1 MADTLSLLDY
11 VKSRDKDSDE
21 EDTVV
26 TPSLPTQP
34 ASQDGAGSMS
44 LSDYA
49 SKRDGDTTATMFP
62 EVEEEVDEDP
72 TQIDMATFGIPSA
85 DEDPVPEVEPYDPSF
100 RSGAD
105 RLAEAKEYS
114 GYILVKDESGEDVG
128 KLISEATD
136 EEIAAFGKVLAKD
149 IRSGEGTYAGEADPV
164 SKIISTVPDGG
175 ALGTKVLLKLANY
188 INIGGAAVA
197 DGIEDTLEKMSDQ
210 KIAGYFV
217 NKLYEAASVG
227 RNADISTPK
236 ELTDLI
242 VKGTSGALEFSETLP
257 AVGAL
262 GKYISAIKSLPDVV
276 ADGLVK
282 KTIKETKQ
290 KKIAERYNVGGA
302 RIATMEAAEDAR
314 IAAAKVADANKD
326 IAQELIIAFEDKVG
340 RTVSKEVDG
349 VKTLDFDLAREA
361 GEDIARTVT
370 ERDGE
375 LFDLAL
381 GDDVITDPIL
391 QPDKFNGIVAI
402 ASDLK
407 RKNPEAFNN
416 NKTIIDNLFELTVNK
431 DLIGGQEL
439 IDDLNRYG
447 LSFEDYVL
455 TVASSGS
462 KAGKVLNQ
470 LSQIARI
477 KPDNIKADAKQKEL
491 LEQQGNIR
499 NSVMRV
505 ENVRRGLLVS
515 QIATAARNLTSGG
528 VRAPLEGL
536 GNVMDNALYEFSQ
549 PIGKG
554 TGGFL
559 GAGKQ
564 IVSGENWKDSFR
576 HMKYMFDRPDV
587 AKAYTD
593 LVLEQ
598 PQLESQ
604 YNRMFN
610 NLNEIQELTGRGK
623 GGAVDNVLSGLEDV
637 TDVLNTPNR
646 WQEYLIRRG
655 AFFGELERLT
665 KREYKIDLIDA
676 LQDGKLNDLLNDAS
690 SVKPEGA
697 RSFVNIVDDAVTKS
711 LDITYAKQPD
721 IPVFR
726 STSQFITR
734 NGLTVVMPFPRF
746 MFNSME
752 LMGQYAGGASI
763 PLTKKMTELVT
774 LGKYKAPITAKD
786 RQRIS
791 RNLVG
796 MAAVGAAYQY
806 RTSEEAPAEFN
817 QVSVSDETQ
826 ADTLPLYP
834 VPQYLYLGEA
844 TKRLEDGTFNDW
856 FDAKEFVET
865 FAGTNLRTGT
875 SNAILEEVS
884 AFADA
889 TDLTKGE
896 AMGRLAGRTLGN
908 YLGTW
913 AVPFAQV
920 IEAQRAAGVRGL
932 TYKDAA
938 EDPTLDF
945 MGTFKREL
953 VRPMAQRGVLTT
965 PEEEAE
971 LPERSFLFAEDTTK
985 KRVMPLARFGLGLNL
1000 SEKDNEAGE
1009 YLAKMGFKDYKLGS
1023 TSKVPSIK
1031 RFENKL
1037 LGDLVPTVVEA
1048 MQGVEEYY
1056 RNDYAKQSDK
1066 FKEKVKEEKYVN
1078 TNLKPLIK
1086 TEFTAIKTALRE
1098 GSIKEGDEYTRAI
1111 VRYRNLRPD
1120 LRKMATLDFYKY
1132 FPDEKL
1138 NVLNTDHIN
1147 KLIGIAE
1154 ARK

>member
-1 MADTLSLLDY
+1 MAETLSLLDY

-44 LSDYA
+44 LSEYT

-62 EVEEEVDEDP
+62 EVEEEVDEDLAITMATAPEGFVPVTPVERQTRLEQAKEESEETLDWYDSLEDQDKEDVEKTLTSLLRDP
-72 TQIDMATFGIPSA
+72 TEGGSVEAMRGGDPITYALSALPTRTLLQVGNTVNKFSAWSVDSIEATLTELKESGRGGNIVYDGINRAMTPAFGLGLGSAKRKMAASPRELAEDMADSFG
-85 DEDPVPEVEPYDPSF
+85 
-100 RSGAD
+100 
-105 RLAEAKEYS
+105 
-114 GYILVKDESGEDVG
+114 
-128 KLISEATD
+128 
-136 EEIAAFGKVLAKD
+136 AF
-149 IRSGEGTYAGEADPV
+149 T
-164 SKIISTVPDGG
+164 
-175 ALGTKVLLKLANY
+175 
-188 INIGGAAVA
+188 
-197 DGIEDTLEKMSDQ
+197 
-210 KIAGYFV
+210 
-217 NKLYEAASVG
+217 
-227 RNADISTPK
+227 
-236 ELTDLI
+236 
-242 VKGTSGALEFSETLP
+242 EFSETVPVLGNLVS
-257 AVGAL
+257 AYNNVKTGKAL
-262 GKYISAIKSLPDVV
+262 R
-276 ADGLVK
+276 
-282 KTIKETKQ
+282 
-290 KKIAERYNVGGA
+290 KIDKVRATAERYNVGAA

-340 RTVSKEVDG
+340 RTVSKEVNG

-370 ERDGE
+370 ERDGD

-455 TVASSGS
+455 TVAGSGS
-462 KAGKVLNQ
+462 KAGKVLNK
-470 LSQIARI
+470 LSQIARV

-491 LEQQGNIR
+491 LEQQGSIR
-499 NSVMRV
+499 NGVMRV

-528 VRAPLEGL
+528 IRAPLEGL

-564 IVSGENWKDSFR
+564 LVSGENWRDSFR

-676 LQDGKLNDLLNDAS
+676 LQDGKLKDLLNDAS
-690 SVKPEGA
+690 SIKPEGA
-697 RSFVNIVDDAVTKS
+697 RSFINIVDDAVTKS

-752 LMGQYAGGASI
+752 LMGQYAAGASI

-774 LGKYKAPITAKD
+774 LGKYKAPLTAKD
-786 RQRIS
+786 RQRVS
-791 RNLVG
+791 RNLTG
-796 MAAVGAAYQY
+796 MAAVGAAYMY

-817 QVSVSDETQ
+817 QVGVSDETQ

-896 AMGRLAGRTLGN
+896 GMGRLAGRTLGN

-920 IEAQRAAGVRGL
+920 IEAQRAAGIRGL

-1009 YLAKMGFKDYKLGS
+1009 YLSRMGFKDYRLGS

-1056 RNDYAKQSDK
+1056 RNDYARQSDE
-1066 FKEKVKEEKYVN
+1066 FKSKVKEEKYVN
-1078 TNLKPLIK
+1078 TNLKPLIQ
-1086 TEFTAIKTALRE
+1086 TEFTSIKNALRE

-1132 FPDEKL
+1132 YPDDKL
-1138 NVLNTDHIN
+1138 DVLNTEHIN
-1147 KLIGIAE
+1147 RLIGIAE

>member
-1 MADTLSLLDY
+1 MAETLSLLDY
-11 VKSRDKDSDE
+11 VKSRDKDTDE

-44 LSDYA
+44 LSDYT

-62 EVEEEVDEDP
+62 EVEEVVDEDLAITMATAPEGFVPVTPVERQTRLEQAKEESEETLNWYDSLEDQDKEDVEKTLTSLLRDP
-72 TQIDMATFGIPSA
+72 TEGGSVEAMRGGDPITYALSALPTRTLLQVGNTVNKFSAWSVDSIEATLTELKESGRVGNTVYDGINRAMTPAFGLGLGSAKRKMAASPRELAEDMADSFG
-85 DEDPVPEVEPYDPSF
+85 
-100 RSGAD
+100 
-105 RLAEAKEYS
+105 
-114 GYILVKDESGEDVG
+114 
-128 KLISEATD
+128 
-136 EEIAAFGKVLAKD
+136 AF
-149 IRSGEGTYAGEADPV
+149 T
-164 SKIISTVPDGG
+164 
-175 ALGTKVLLKLANY
+175 
-188 INIGGAAVA
+188 
-197 DGIEDTLEKMSDQ
+197 
-210 KIAGYFV
+210 
-217 NKLYEAASVG
+217 
-227 RNADISTPK
+227 
-236 ELTDLI
+236 
-242 VKGTSGALEFSETLP
+242 EFSETVPVLGNLVS
-257 AVGAL
+257 AYNNVKTGKAL
-262 GKYISAIKSLPDVV
+262 R
-276 ADGLVK
+276 
-282 KTIKETKQ
+282 
-290 KKIAERYNVGGA
+290 KIDKVRATAERYNVGGA

-370 ERDGE
+370 ERDGD

-455 TVASSGS
+455 TVAGSGS
-462 KAGKVLNQ
+462 KAGKVLNK
-470 LSQIARI
+470 LSQIARV

-491 LEQQGNIR
+491 LEQQGSIR
-499 NSVMRV
+499 NGVMRV

-515 QIATAARNLTSGG
+515 QIATAARNLTSG
-528 VRAPLEGL
+528 VIRAPLEGL

-564 IVSGENWKDSFR
+564 LVSGENWRDSFR

-676 LQDGKLNDLLNDAS
+676 LQEGNLKDLLNDAS
-690 SVKPEGA
+690 SIKPEGA

-752 LMGQYAGGASI
+752 LMGQYAAGASI

-774 LGKYKAPITAKD
+774 LGKYKAPLTAKD
-786 RQRIS
+786 RQRVS
-791 RNLVG
+791 RNLTG
-796 MAAVGAAYQY
+796 MAAVGAAYMY

-817 QVSVSDETQ
+817 QVGVSDETQ

-896 AMGRLAGRTLGN
+896 SMGRLAGRTLGN

-920 IEAQRAAGVRGL
+920 IEAQRATGIRGL

-1009 YLAKMGFKDYKLGS
+1009 YLSKMGFKDYRLGS

-1048 MQGVEEYY
+1048 MQGIEEYY
-1056 RNDYAKQSDK
+1056 RNDYARQSDE
-1066 FKEKVKEEKYVN
+1066 FKAKVKEEKYIN
-1078 TNLKPLIK
+1078 TNLKPLIR
-1086 TEFTAIKTALRE
+1086 TEFTSIKTALRE

-1132 FPDEKL
+1132 YPDDKL
-1138 NVLNTDHIN
+1138 DVLNTEHIN
-1147 KLIGIAE
+1147 RLIGIAE
-1154 ARK
+1154 ARQ

>member
-11 VKSRDKDSDE
+11 AKSRDKDSDE

-26 TPSLPTQP
+26 TPSLSTQP
-34 ASQDGAGSMS
+34 APQDGVGS
-44 LSDYA
+44 LSLSNYA
-49 SKRDGDTTATMFP
+49 SKRDSGTKSMFP
-62 EVEEEVDEDP
+62 EVQESIDEDLA
-72 TQIDMATFGIPSA
+72 ISMATAPAGFV
-85 DEDPVPEVEPYDPSF
+85 PVTPVE
-100 RSGAD
+100 RQT
-105 RLAEAKEYS
+105 RLEEAKE
-114 GYILVKDESGEDVG
+114 ESQETLDWYDNLNKQDKEDVG
-128 KLISEATD
+128 KYLTSLLRDPTEGGSVEAMRGSDPITYALSALPTRTLLQVGNTVNKFSAWSVD
-136 EEIAAFGKVLAKD
+136 NIESTLTELKESGRVGNTVYNGINRAMTPAFGFGL
-149 IRSGEGTYAGEADPV
+149 
-164 SKIISTVPDGG
+164 GG
-175 ALGTKVLLKLANY
+175 ARRKMASSPRELAEDMADSF
-188 INIGGAAVA
+188 GAF
-197 DGIEDTLEKMSDQ
+197 T
-210 KIAGYFV
+210 
-217 NKLYEAASVG
+217 
-227 RNADISTPK
+227 
-236 ELTDLI
+236 
-242 VKGTSGALEFSETLP
+242 EFSETVPVLGNLVS
-257 AVGAL
+257 AYQNVKTGRAL
-262 GKYISAIKSLPDVV
+262 KNID
-276 ADGLVK
+276 
-282 KTIKETKQ
+282 KTRAL
-290 KKIAERYNVGGA
+290 AERYNVGGA
-302 RIATMEAAEDAR
+302 RLATMEAAEEAR
-314 IAAAKVADANKD
+314 VAATKVADANKD
-326 IAQELIIAFEDKVG
+326 VAQELINAFEETTNK
-340 RTVSKEVDG
+340 TISKEVNG
-349 VKTLDFDLAREA
+349 VKTLDFDLARKA
-361 GEDIARTVT
+361 GEEISITVT
-370 ERDGE
+370 ERDGD

-381 GDDVITDPIL
+381 GDDVITSPIL
-391 QPDKFNGIVAI
+391 KPEKFNGIVAI

-416 NKTIIDNLFELTVNK
+416 KKTIIDNLFQLTVNK
-431 DLIGGQEL
+431 ELIGGQEL
-439 IDDLNRYG
+439 LDDLNKYG

-455 TVASSGS
+455 TLVSGGS
-462 KAGKVLNQ
+462 KAGTVLQ
-470 LSQIARI
+470 RLSQIARV
-477 KPDNIKADAKQKEL
+477 KPDSIKNDAIQKQL
-491 LEQQGNIR
+491 LEQQSDIR
-499 NSVMRV
+499 NGVMRV

-564 IVSGENWKDSFR
+564 LVSGENWKDSFR

-623 GGAVDNVLSGLEDV
+623 GGAVDNVLSGVEDV
-637 TDVLNTPNR
+637 VDVLNIPNR

-676 LQDGKLNDLLNDAS
+676 LQDGKLKDLLNDTS

-697 RSFVNIVDDAVTKS
+697 RSFINIVDDAVTKS

-721 IPVFR
+721 VPFFR
-726 STSQFITR
+726 KASQLITHYF
-734 NGLTVVMPFPRF
+734 GTLILEFPRF

-806 RTSEEAPAEFN
+806 RTSEEAPSDFN

-844 TKRLEDGTFNDW
+844 TKRLLDGTFNDW

-896 AMGRLAGRTLGN
+896 SMGRLAGRTLGN

-953 VRPMAQRGVLTT
+953 VRPMAQRGILTT

-985 KRVMPLARFGLGLNL
+985 KRVAPLARFGLGLNL
-1000 SEKDNEAGE
+1000 SDKDSEAGE

-1037 LGDLVPTVVEA
+1037 LGDLVPTIVEA

-1056 RNDYAKQSDK
+1056 RRDYARQSDE
-1066 FKEKVKEEKYVN
+1066 FKEKVKEEKYIN

-1111 VRYRNLRPD
+1111 VTYRNLRPD

-1132 FPDEKL
+1132 FPNEKL

-1147 KLIGIAE
+1147 KLIAIAE

>member
-49 SKRDGDTTATMFP
+49 SKRDSSSITTMFP
-62 EVEEEVDEDP
+62 EVEEEVDEDLVISMATAPEGFVPVTPVERQTRLEQAKEESEETLDWYDSLEDQDKEDVEKTLTSLLRDP
-72 TQIDMATFGIPSA
+72 TEGGSVEAMRGGDPITYALSALPTRTLLQVGNTVNKFSAWSVDSIEATLTELKESGRVGNTVYDGINRAMTPALGLGLGSARRKMAASPRELAEDMADSFG
-85 DEDPVPEVEPYDPSF
+85 
-100 RSGAD
+100 
-105 RLAEAKEYS
+105 
-114 GYILVKDESGEDVG
+114 
-128 KLISEATD
+128 
-136 EEIAAFGKVLAKD
+136 AF
-149 IRSGEGTYAGEADPV
+149 T
-164 SKIISTVPDGG
+164 
-175 ALGTKVLLKLANY
+175 
-188 INIGGAAVA
+188 
-197 DGIEDTLEKMSDQ
+197 
-210 KIAGYFV
+210 
-217 NKLYEAASVG
+217 
-227 RNADISTPK
+227 
-236 ELTDLI
+236 
-242 VKGTSGALEFSETLP
+242 EFSETVPVLGNLVS
-257 AVGAL
+257 AYNNVKTGKAL
-262 GKYISAIKSLPDVV
+262 RKID
-276 ADGLVK
+276 
-282 KTIKETKQ
+282 KTRAT
-290 KKIAERYNVGGA
+290 AERYNVGGA

-326 IAQELIIAFEDKVG
+326 IAQELIIAFEDKVN
-340 RTVSKEVDG
+340 RTVSKEVNG

-470 LSQIARI
+470 LSQIARV

-499 NSVMRV
+499 NAVMRV

-564 IVSGENWKDSFR
+564 IVSGENWRDSFR

-697 RSFVNIVDDAVTKS
+697 RSFINIVDDAVTKS
-711 LDITYAKQPD
+711 LDVTYAKQPD
-721 IPVFR
+721 IPMFR
-726 STSQFITR
+726 KTSQFITR
-734 NGLTVVMPFPRF
+734 SGLTVVMPFPRF

-965 PEEEAE
+965 PEEEEE

>member
-44 LSDYA
+44 LSEYT
-49 SKRDGDTTATMFP
+49 SKRDGDTTTAMFP
-62 EVEEEVDEDP
+62 EVEEEVDEDLAITMATAPEGFVPVTPVERQTRLEQAKEESEETLDWYDSLEDQDKEDVEKTLTSLLRDP
-72 TQIDMATFGIPSA
+72 TEGGSVEAMRGGDPITYALSALPTRTLLQVGNTVNKFSAWSVDSIEATLTELKESGRVGNTVYDGINRAMTPAFGLGLGGAKRKIAASPRELAEDMADSFG
-85 DEDPVPEVEPYDPSF
+85 
-100 RSGAD
+100 
-105 RLAEAKEYS
+105 
-114 GYILVKDESGEDVG
+114 
-128 KLISEATD
+128 
-136 EEIAAFGKVLAKD
+136 AF
-149 IRSGEGTYAGEADPV
+149 T
-164 SKIISTVPDGG
+164 
-175 ALGTKVLLKLANY
+175 
-188 INIGGAAVA
+188 
-197 DGIEDTLEKMSDQ
+197 
-210 KIAGYFV
+210 
-217 NKLYEAASVG
+217 
-227 RNADISTPK
+227 
-236 ELTDLI
+236 
-242 VKGTSGALEFSETLP
+242 EFSETVPVLGNLVS
-257 AVGAL
+257 AYNNVKTGKAL
-262 GKYISAIKSLPDVV
+262 R
-276 ADGLVK
+276 
-282 KTIKETKQ
+282 
-290 KKIAERYNVGGA
+290 KIDKVRATAERYNVGAA

-314 IAAAKVADANKD
+314 IAAAKVVDANKD

-370 ERDGE
+370 ERDGD

-455 TVASSGS
+455 TVAGSGS
-462 KAGKVLNQ
+462 KAGKVLNK
-470 LSQIARI
+470 LSQIARV
-477 KPDNIKADAKQKEL
+477 KPDNIKADTKQKEL
-491 LEQQGNIR
+491 LEQQGSIR
-499 NSVMRV
+499 NGVMRV

-564 IVSGENWKDSFR
+564 LVSGENWKDSFR

-697 RSFVNIVDDAVTKS
+697 RSFINIVDDAVTKS
-711 LDITYAKQPD
+711 LDTTYAKQPD

-752 LMGQYAGGASI
+752 LMGQYAAGASI

-774 LGKYKAPITAKD
+774 LGKYKAPLTAKD
-786 RQRIS
+786 RQRVS
-791 RNLVG
+791 RNLTG
-796 MAAVGAAYQY
+796 MAAVGAAYMY

-896 AMGRLAGRTLGN
+896 GMGRLAGRTLGN

-920 IEAQRAAGVRGL
+920 IEAQRAAGIRGL

-1056 RNDYAKQSDK
+1056 RNDYARQSDK
-1066 FKEKVKEEKYVN
+1066 FKEKVKEEKYIN
-1078 TNLKPLIK
+1078 TNLKPLIR
-1086 TEFTAIKTALRE
+1086 TEFTSIKTALRE